1 MVKGNEILMMKDRN
15 CHDNEH
21 QEFEIGK
28 AKQNLTIPW
37 HLDRSSKILIFNFDG
52 YSQSN
57 TMF

>member
-1 MVKGNEILMMKDRN
+1 MVKGNEILMMKDCI

-37 HLDRSSKILIFNFDG
+37 QRIWIDQVKH
-52 YSQSN
+52 
-57 TMF
+57 

>member
-1 MVKGNEILMMKDRN
+1 MVKGNEILMKKDQN

-37 HLDRSSKILIFNFDG
+37 QRIWIDQVKH
-52 YSQSN
+52 
-57 TMF
+57 